1 MPEHTTGTGLVP
13 GRVTSEAPVA
23 VGLCVLMSCMS
34 NQAERRHSARTAV
47 GPAGIQRYLQG
58 PSYTDP
64 TWWWPVF
71 GSVSAGHAE
80 GARYWVRIWCSAA
93 KHGLTVLMT
102 VAFLPPPLTVTSA
115 GMIWVTLN
123 MTSAANHQGIVREF
137 HIVWRVVTLNFVVWT
152 RPTFVNYVSMLLL
165 LSAVFL
171 LIDFTSVSIQ
181 WFVLT
186 SVLCVFCVAVV
197 LHTQL
202 FYGHFPSLFGS
213 AWSLMVPQRLWFTR
227 ASLWSPMCHQ
237 QNLECF
243 LIPNRYWGPTDLEN
257 QRIKELPENWGGQGK
272 SGNFIGGHRKM
283 ACTIRFATV
292 SVILSQVVSVVSY
305 FRLFRFNFYYL
316 FCYFF
321 KLKVLV
327 YT

>member
-165 LSAVFL
+165 LSAVFCW
-171 LIDFTSVSIQ
+171 LISRQSAFRGLYWPVYYVS
-181 WFVLT
+181 
-186 SVLCVFCVAVV
+186 
-197 LHTQL
+197 
-202 FYGHFPSLFGS
+202 S
-213 AWSLMVPQRLWFTR
+213 AWLLFCTR
-227 ASLWSPMCHQ
+227 SCFMDIFPVYLGQLGLLWSPRGYGLPGQACGLPCVT
-237 QNLECF
+237 NKTWSAF
-243 LIPNRYWGPTDLEN
+243 WYLIVTGVPLT
-257 QRIKELPENWGGQGK
+257 
-272 SGNFIGGHRKM
+272 
-283 ACTIRFATV
+283 
-292 SVILSQVVSVVSY
+292 
-305 FRLFRFNFYYL
+305 
-316 FCYFF
+316 
-321 KLKVLV
+321 
-327 YT
+327 